1 MRTNGVSIR
10 LIERR
15 ARVSELLFEIK
26 AVHCNLNEPFIFTSG
41 WASPVYVD
49 CRKII
54 SMPRQRREIIH
65 IAAEQVDTI
74 IGRNNYDIIA
84 GGETAGIPFAAWLS
98 EYFYEPMIY
107 VRKEKKGFGRKS
119 QIEGDLEEGQRVLL
133 VEDLATDGKSKVNF
147 CNAIRE
153 AGGEVDHAI
162 VVFFYGVFPT
172 AEKIISDA
180 KITLHGLTDWKSN
193 LEVGRAKGYFNA
205 AESAEIKKFLD
216 DPESWSKAHGGV

>member
-1 MRTNGVSIR
+1 MSIH
-10 LIERR
+10 LIERKN
-15 ARVSELLFEIK
+15 RVSELLFEIE
-26 AVHCNLNEPFIFTSG
+26 AVHCNLDEPYIFTSG

-54 SMPRQRREIIH
+54 SSPRQRREIMQ
-65 IAAEQVDTI
+65 IAAEEIDTN
-74 IGRNNYDIIA
+74 IGRDAFDTIA

-98 EYFYEPMIY
+98 DYYYEPMIY

-119 QIEGDLEEGQRVLL
+119 QIEGDLEEGQKVLL

-153 AGGEVDHAI
+153 AGAIVDHCI

-180 KITLHGLTDWKSN
+180 QITLHGLADWRSN
-193 LEVGRAKGYFNA
+193 LEVGTAKGYFNA
-205 AESAEIKKFLD
+205 EQSAEIKKFLD
-216 DPESWSKAHGGV
+216 EPEVWSKAHGGV